1 MSGFNIINELAFLFP
16 KFITYINKLGG
27 KSSLLI
33 SKKEIGDFFLDF
45 LIKEGSWDKPG
56 NKTNFNQIQ
65 KMMNLGVAKHLC
77 RNQNDCAYLELAN
90 NTKFNIRKQ
99 DEFHFKLIGAIYKR
113 LKKLKQIE
121 ITNEL
126 FVESPNEQ
134 EVYVNSDLI
143 QIEKTERTNDS
154 NYYRTDMSINVKS
167 NIIVIEYLEKQHEKE
182 RSLDYP
188 FEKYRAFNLMFDN
201 KNTDY
206 KIIHIAYY
214 WEHQYYD
221 KKYFEKFIHDICKK
235 IIDYWDISNED
246 TYCMRK
252 LAEIIGNKTLAE
264 QIYKAHTN
272 RYEPVVNL
280 KTVESIIDWNKKVV
294 NKIPVSK
301 LWYNTFVDR
310 VKIYVHSTNKIN
322 QNKNEFDDFDSDTDS
337 DSDNLSPINKE
348 ITHEMFYKIIEKE
361 IYLTQA
367 GLHLYLRVDINF
379 LSNIEEYVKISK
391 FYENITQGL
400 VDILKD
406 FRDKE
411 IALTKHYFTGL
422 EF

>member
-1 MSGFNIINELAFLFP
+1 
-16 KFITYINKLGG
+16 
-27 KSSLLI
+27 
-33 SKKEIGDFFLDF
+33 
-45 LIKEGSWDKPG
+45 
-56 NKTNFNQIQ
+56 
-65 KMMNLGVAKHLC
+65 
-77 RNQNDCAYLELAN
+77 
-90 NTKFNIRKQ
+90 
-99 DEFHFKLIGAIYKR
+99 
-113 LKKLKQIE
+113 
-121 ITNEL
+121 
-126 FVESPNEQ
+126 
-134 EVYVNSDLI
+134 
-143 QIEKTERTNDS
+143 
-154 NYYRTDMSINVKS
+154 
-167 NIIVIEYLEKQHEKE
+167 
-182 RSLDYP
+182 
-188 FEKYRAFNLMFDN
+188 
-201 KNTDY
+201 
-206 KIIHIAYY
+206 
-214 WEHQYYD
+214 
-221 KKYFEKFIHDICKK
+221 
-235 IIDYWDISNED
+235 
-246 TYCMRK
+246 MRK

-272 RYEPVVNL
+272 RNEPVVHL

-322 QNKNEFDDFDSDTDS
+322 QNKNEFDDFDSD
-337 DSDNLSPINKE
+337 SDNPSPINKE